1 MTFHSSKSVFPL
13 FNLLFLVSILALPGS
28 MATAQQSDSQAQ
40 HAQSARKAKV
50 NPAPEYPELAR
61 KLNIQGLA
69 RVLAKVAPDG
79 AVVAVK
85 ELGGN
90 PVLVSALAEA
100 VRKWKY
106 EPAEHES
113 ELEIKFDFVLNH

>member
-1 MTFHSSKSVFPL
+1 
-13 FNLLFLVSILALPGS
+13 

-40 HAQSARKAKV
+40 QTQSARKTKV
-50 NPAPEYPELAR
+50 NPPPDYPELAR
-61 KLNIQGLA
+61 KLNIQGIA

-79 AVVAVK
+79 GVVNVK

-100 VRKWKY
+100 VKRWKY

-113 ELEIKFDFVLNH
+113 EVEIKFDFVLNH